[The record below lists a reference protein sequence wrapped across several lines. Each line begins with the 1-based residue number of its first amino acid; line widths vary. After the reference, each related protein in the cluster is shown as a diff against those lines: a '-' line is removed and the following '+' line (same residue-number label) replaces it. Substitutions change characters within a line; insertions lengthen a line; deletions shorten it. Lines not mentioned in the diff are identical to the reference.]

1 MPNLPV
7 IYLAAGRGSRL
18 GELCERRPKALVEVG
33 GQELAERAFQYLR
46 AAGFERI
53 VAVTGHVADQ
63 LDGRGVE
70 TVFNDRWSDENNI
83 VSLWRVREIVRDGCV
98 IVNCDLLF
106 EPELA
111 RRLAATERTAVLVD
125 DALPVDDES
134 MKATLDCEGHLAR
147 LHKSVPLD
155 DSVGEYIGLTRVDP
169 ADGPLL
175 AEILDEFIA
184 AGNVQVYYEDA
195 LEELARRRAVRVER
209 VGGLLWVEID
219 DHDDLTRA
227 ENEIAPK
234 IDVLRAASPASDS
247 AVPDS
252 PASNS
257 AEPESMP
264 TDSMAAEA
272 RR

>member
-18 GELCERRPKALVEVG
+18 GDLCAQRPKALVEAG
-33 GQELAERAFQYLR
+33 GRTLAERAFEYLS

-53 VAVTGHVADQ
+53 VAVTGHAADR
-63 LDGRGVE
+63 LEGLGAE

-83 VSLWRVREIVRDGCV
+83 VSLWQVREIVRGGCV

-111 RRLAATERTAVLVD
+111 RRLADTEGSALLVD
-125 DALPVDDES
+125 DVLEVDQES
-134 MKATLDCEGHLAR
+134 MKVTLGPSGDLAR
-147 LHKSVPLD
+147 LHKSIPLTEAI
-155 DSVGEYIGLTRVDP
+155 GEYIGLTRVDP

-219 DHDDLTRA
+219 DHDDLARA
-227 ENEIAPK
+227 NDEIAPA
-234 IDVLRAASPASDS
+234 IDALTPQPSATVLETS
-247 AVPDS
+247 A
-252 PASNS
+252 
-257 AEPESMP
+257 
-264 TDSMAAEA
+264 
-272 RR
+272 